1 MHLYLVRHGQTT
13 WNADGRAQG
22 HSDIELD
29 KVGHLQAERLAGFFK
44 NRDIRRI
51 FSSDL
56 NRCVQTANP
65 LAQAL
70 DLEVELREVLRERTF
85 GVLEGQHYTSL
96 RAWFQGEARVQGLTE
111 FDLRPDD
118 GESVR
123 DVWKRMEAFEKELK
137 RIYTNTVVI
146 LHGGSCGILMSRHM
160 RGNVESS
167 RSLRFE
173 NAAVNELIRRP
184 DGFWQLTRYND
195 ASHLHGLEVAR
206 K

>member
-1 MHLYLVRHGQTT
+1 MRLYLVRHGQTT

-22 HSDIELD
+22 HSDVDLD
-29 KVGHLQAERLAGFFK
+29 TVGQAQAERLVTFFRNK
-44 NRDIRRI
+44 EVKRI

-56 NRCVQTANP
+56 NRCVQTAAP
-65 LAQAL
+65 LASAL
-70 DLEVELREVLRERTF
+70 ELEVETRPVLRERTF
-85 GVLEGQHYTSL
+85 GVLEGEHYTTL

-123 DVWKRMEAFEKELK
+123 DVWRRLEAFEKEL
-137 RIYTNTVVI
+137 RRMNENAVAI
-146 LHGGSCGILMSRHM
+146 LHGGSCGILMARLM

-173 NAAVNELIRRP
+173 NAAVSELIRRP
-184 DGFWQLTRYND
+184 DGFWQLLRYND
-195 ASHLHGLEVAR
+195 SSHLHGLEVPR
-206 K
+206 S